1 MTLTNQN
8 IFVFASVLPAL
19 LLGALVS
26 LSGCGGDADGATDAG
41 QQPVRVVATT
51 TVIEDLAR
59 QLAGDDAEVIGI
71 MKTGEDPHVY
81 DVRPN
86 DAVTI
91 SNADLIL
98 TNGFHLEATLGGV
111 IEQAA
116 RGTVVH
122 LAETADLDP
131 LGSEVYQGAPDPHV
145 WMDVEMFRRVAEAA
159 RDALIEA
166 DPEHAEGYRQRAEDY
181 LAELDELQSWVQ
193 QQWDPVPKDQR
204 VVVTSHDA
212 VNYYAAAYGVT
223 VHGVIGIS
231 TDAQPQASDIEALRN
246 MIKDRGV
253 RALFVET
260 SVAPTLNQIVR
271 NLAQDTGVAIGG
283 SLYSDSLGPDDSPG
297 GTYVGMIRHNTTTMV
312 EALK

>member
-8 IFVFASVLPAL
+8 IFGFASVLPAL

-193 QQWDPVPKDQR
+193 QQWDPVPEDQR

-212 VNYYAAAYGVT
+212 FNYYAAAYGVT